1 MIEEGCLAGVGL
13 FGFDHNDPFEV
24 CLVSDHVHHH
34 LMRDADKVLIDPL
47 SHIAGTFLAFV
58 LPDNDRRDIMA

>member
-13 FGFDHNDPFEV
+13 FGFDHNDPFQIRFV
-24 CLVSDHVHHH
+24 FDPVHHH
-34 LMRDADKVLIDPL
+34 LMGDADKVLIGPL
-47 SHIAGTFLAFV
+47 SHMAGTLLAFV